1 MKSLRC
7 ILNIKN
13 NAYSHVVRLLSAFIK
28 KKKGCNVLYELKD
41 IRVYQ
46 QNIVKETT
54 REVTIIRSLP
64 INGVQ

>member
-1 MKSLRC
+1 MRC
-7 ILNIKN
+7 
-13 NAYSHVVRLLSAFIK
+13 VCFLLLF
-28 KKKGCNVLYELKD
+28 KKKGCNVLYDLKD

-46 QNIVKETT
+46 QNIVKEIT

>member
-7 ILNIKN
+7 IFNIKN
-13 NAYSHVVRLLSAFIK
+13 NAYSHAVRLLSAFIYQ
-28 KKKGCNVLYELKD
+28 KGCNVLYDLKD

-46 QNIVKETT
+46 QNIVKEIT